1 MTRLHPDTPVT
12 DRITISIMEDTSG
25 KLRRLRELMK
35 EHHVD
40 IYIVPSE
47 DEHQSEYPAESEKRR
62 EYITHFT
69 GSAGLAVITA
79 TEAALSTDGR
89 YYNQAEKQLDQNWEL
104 IRGGPMGKQSWKEWS
119 ACSSEQGL
127 IAPWN

>member
-1 MTRLHPDTPVT
+1 
-12 DRITISIMEDTSG
+12 MEDTSG

-119 ACSSEQGL
+119 VCKLAQVL
-127 IAPWN
+127 KAFWD